1 MTKQA
6 HLSTTSPALPAPRR
20 FILTRGRLL
29 AGAAGVMLAAALGG
43 AALAA
48 GPTDP
53 AQPQAVMLL
62 TPGPIGKMQSDS
74 PVAVKGTVAEIFG
87 NKFVLQDESGR
98 ALVDLGPRGDDGN
111 SVTKGEAV
119 TVQGMFDGG
128 FIKGQVLVHADG
140 RAEAFGPPRPERG
153 PGRPPG
159 PRAERGPDRGPPPPP
174 PAAGVTPPAPPPAPG
189 APPPPAPAPR

>member
-1 MTKQA
+1 MTRQA
-6 HLSTTSPALPAPRR
+6 HLSATSPAFPPPHR
-20 FILTRGRLL
+20 FFPTRGRLL
-29 AGAAGVMLAAALGG
+29 AGTAGVMLAAVLSG

-48 GPTDP
+48 DPTDP
-53 AQPQAVMLL
+53 ARPQAVMLL
-62 TPGPIGKMQSDS
+62 TPSPIGKMQSDG

-87 NKFVLQDESGR
+87 NKFVLQDDSGR

-111 SVTKGEAV
+111 AVTKGEAV

-140 RAEAFGPPRPERG
+140 RAEAFGPPHPPRPERG

-174 PAAGVTPPAPPPAPG
+174 PTPG
-189 APPPPAPAPR
+189 TPPPPAPAPR